1 MAKDKH
7 TKHEKKLKKELDKE
21 KKKTKSLEERLKGEA
36 KQFRKEFADR
46 LLKLVT
52 SGFGLVSALAWN
64 ELIKE
69 LIAVYIEPIFGKD
82 SGLISLF
89 VYAAV
94 VTFLAVLVTYQLS
107 RIVKNKED

>member
-7 TKHEKKLKKELDKE
+7 TKHEEKLEKELEKE
-21 KKKTKSLEERLKGEA
+21 KKKSKSLEEKLKGEA
-36 KQFRKEFADR
+36 KQFRKEFANR

-64 ELIKE
+64 ELIKK
-69 LIAVYIEPIFGKD
+69 LIAVYIEPIFGTD
-82 SGLISLF
+82 SGLVSLLI
-89 VYAAV
+89 YAIA

-107 RIVKNKED
+107 RIVKKE